1 MDIEK
6 KKNEETLTDM
16 VNSLILNNYKL
27 IYLLI

>member
-16 VNSLILNNYKL
+16 VNSLILNKYKL